1 MKITI
6 KSEKVLAAYNVV
18 SAAKYAK
25 LDDSDKI
32 KLWKIVRELKP
43 VAEKLSEDIE
53 SAKKALEPEGYQER
67 LQSAIKYEQI
77 VRDPKADMA
86 ECPIGAAEYAQF
98 TDEALKLRKLVAD
111 ATKELMEKEVTIS
124 FELLSE
130 KAFCKLMSGNDWTA
144 DQAVTLGDVI
154 AKS

>member
-18 SAAKYAK
+18 STAKYAK
-25 LDDSDKI
+25 LDDADKI

-67 LQSAIKYEQI
+67 LQNAIKYEQM
-77 VRDPKADMA
+77 VRDPKSDMS
-86 ECPIGAAEYAQF
+86 ECQMGAAEYAQF
-98 TDEALKLRKLVAD
+98 TDEAIKYRKLVSE
-111 ATKELMEKEVTIS
+111 ATKELMAKEVEIT
-124 FELLSE
+124 FEMLSE
-130 KAFCKLMSGNDWTA
+130 ESFCKLMSGNDWTA
-144 DQAVTLGDVI
+144 EQVVTLGDVI